1 MRMFRAA
8 LKSKRGVSPLI
19 ATVLLIAFAV
29 ALGAVVMNWGR
40 GYVEDTAQVARQ
52 KSDAEVK
59 CSTDVDIDFVT
70 IDNVPQ
76 VCFNTSDS
84 LNVGGAAGNDTLFF
98 ILENR
103 KDTVIERL
111 QARVIG
117 SGSKV
122 PIVRDLG
129 NHSKLLG
136 AEAKLFNVSYP
147 ESIGTPPSQLRI
159 VPVIK
164 SAGQEVVCAANG
176 RSAIEIKDCGKI
188 FSSD

>member
-8 LKSKRGVSPLI
+8 LKSKKGVSPLI

-76 VCFNTSDS
+76 VCFNTSDT
-84 LNVGGAAGNDTLFF
+84 LNPGGASGNDTVLF
-98 ILENR
+98 ILENK
-103 KDTVIERL
+103 KDSTIERL
-111 QARVIG
+111 QLRLIG
-117 SGSKV
+117 STSKV
-122 PIVRDLG
+122 PVVRDLG
-129 NHSKLLG
+129 NWSKLLG
-136 AEAKLFNVSYP
+136 AEARLFNITYP
-147 ESIGTPPSQLRI
+147 ESRGTPPSQLRVI
-159 VPVIK
+159 PVIK

-176 RSAIEIKDCGKI
+176 KSAIDIKDCSAV
-188 FSSD
+188 FT